1 MRDNVWGL
9 RLFMREFFIAAMLNP
24 LRKSC
29 SMQEFNKFGRILA
42 GLIGSYEISPLWNKN
57 VQNNKNVKNGFLKK
71 NKKTCKKRFY
81 NYGMKSWM
89 ELGGVYLG
97 FEKPSTSSP

>member
-42 GLIGSYEISPLWNKN
+42 GLIGSYEISPL
-57 VQNNKNVKNGFLKK
+57 
-71 NKKTCKKRFY
+71 
-81 NYGMKSWM
+81 
-89 ELGGVYLG
+89 
-97 FEKPSTSSP
+97 